1 MHAPWPSFEQS
12 DTIACHQI
20 NSTVFTRRHTC
31 SNSSQSL
38 QPFFSLSKHSPVLKF
53 TTQSQ
58 LPFGG
63 GVDKLMFRKRSFSRR
78 HSNGVRFSSLSACW
92 SRKRFPLAQTHPYI
106 VPPIPWLVQGWV
118 TNRNHSA
125 GANHWR
131 GATPPSPCRRS
142 LSFPSICLLAD
153 EGGAVP
159 IVHSGILFESLV
171 ELVENLSKRAT
182 LWRFSTFA
190 FRRTLLSS
198 LGSSFDALRNHT
210 EIMTILHTFLP
221 KCNVPHKHLR
231 KRRPPVQLYLSVQC
245 TRLMSN
251 QSHKNK
257 LKPINIDDYFPPLWK
272 VVREKVLRPR
282 WSTRPL
288 SWWGARSS

>member
-1 MHAPWPSFEQS
+1 MTDQIYSENNRLGENNTPNARSLTQFRTIWHNCLSSNQLDSFHPTSHMLQFQPKPS
-12 DTIACHQI
+12 T
-20 NSTVFTRRHTC
+20 
-31 SNSSQSL
+31 
-38 QPFFSLSKHSPVLKF
+38 FFSLSKHSPVLKF

-78 HSNGVRFSSLSACW
+78 HSNGVRFFSLSACW

-106 VPPIPWLVQGWV
+106 VPPHTPWLVQGWV

-125 GANHWR
+125 GANHCR

-182 LWRFSTFA
+182 LWTFSTFA

-198 LGSSFDALRNHT
+198 LGSSFDAVRNHT

-231 KRRPPVQLYLSVQC
+231 KRRPPCS
-245 TRLMSN
+245 
-251 QSHKNK
+251 
-257 LKPINIDDYFPPLWK
+257 
-272 VVREKVLRPR
+272 
-282 WSTRPL
+282 STFRY
-288 SWWGARSS
+288 SAHV